1 MVRSNKYVRNW
12 LLHLNCCIRG
22 LVLSFPQ
29 VCKLSFNFYYL
40 DLTCWLFLQLLEF
53 DESVDTAGD
62 ESADASSEI
71 AEVELKSENKKSDWG
86 TFASVVLADLQWK
99 VE

>member
-1 MVRSNKYVRNW
+1 MVRSNKYVCNW

-22 LVLSFPQ
+22 LVISSQ

-71 AEVELKSENKKSDWG
+71 AEVELKPENKKSDWG
-86 TFASVVLADLQWK
+86 TFASAVLADLQWK

>member
-1 MVRSNKYVRNW
+1 
-12 LLHLNCCIRG
+12 
-22 LVLSFPQ
+22 
-29 VCKLSFNFYYL
+29 
-40 DLTCWLFLQLLEF
+40 
-53 DESVDTAGD
+53 VDTAGD